1 MSSMKKQILLNTGAN
16 RRFQPSWRVGFLVQS
31 FQAQDRDSK
40 PLEPRLVQG
49 YDSLCV
55 SVSISS
61 PSLPSGSLALGSQSM
76 SCRPN
81 SFLIIPDSFLI
92 ILDFQFQRPERWR
105 EALTHRLLASLG
117 THFLWVMS
125 GLIQKQTQGEG
136 EMLQTSVIMSIRSFI
151 QSLWKL

>member
-55 SVSISS
+55 SVLISS

-76 SCRPN
+76 SCHPN
-81 SFLIIPDSFLI
+81 SFLI

-151 QSLWKL
+151 QSLRKL

>member
-16 RRFQPSWRVGFLVQS
+16 RRFQPSWRVGFLVRS

-49 YDSLCV
+49 YDSVSLCQ
-55 SVSISS
+55 SPS

-151 QSLWKL
+151 QSLRKL